1 MSLDMDKLLTALDN
15 EDNAPILEL
24 DYTKLAA
31 MKNNMLQQLRLPKE
45 ELKELH
51 KKLKMYRYVDEL
63 PDLQYGSYIRW
74 IPLKNPAIIKLT
86 NGGFICDI
94 QIKDDGMHIVCKN
107 GMNRLFKLKHAEN
120 MIFQK
125 LTQQEQVILSAMNYL
140 NK

>member
-1 MSLDMDKLLTALDN
+1 MSLDIEKLMTALDN

-24 DYTKLAA
+24 DYNKLAA
-31 MKNNMLQQLRLPKE
+31 VKNNMLQQLQLPKE
-45 ELKELH
+45 ELKAMH

-63 PDLQYGSYIRW
+63 PDLQYGAYIRW
-74 IPLKNPAIIKLT
+74 IPLKNPASIKLT

-94 QIKDDGMHIVCKN
+94 KIKDDGMNIMCKN
-107 GMNRLFKLKHAEN
+107 GMNRLFQLKHAEN

-125 LTQQEQVILSAMNYL
+125 LTEQEQVILSAMNYL